1 MTLLVVLVV
10 LAVLIVLALAVYAGY
25 LLLQV
30 KKLRRKQQ
38 LAQEELDKQINQKR
52 QEDNSSIQI
61 LAEGLKQDQ
70 LSLTEASIRIRGL
83 LEILAVD
90 DSIRQEFSA
99 FYQLADATAHIPI
112 LAEWKKLSRKQQVAF
127 DLERDRAEQQQKE
140 FVLSAA
146 NRIIGRSF

>member
-1 MTLLVVLVV
+1 MTLLVV

-30 KKLRRKQQ
+30 KKLRHKQQ
-38 LAQEELDKQINQKR
+38 LAQEELDKQIDQKR